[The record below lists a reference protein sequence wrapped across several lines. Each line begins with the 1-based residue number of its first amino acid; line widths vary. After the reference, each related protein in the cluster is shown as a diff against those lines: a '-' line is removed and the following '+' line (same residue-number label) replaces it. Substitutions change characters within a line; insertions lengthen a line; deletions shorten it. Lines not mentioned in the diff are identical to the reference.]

1 MMKKC
6 VALFL
11 ALMMVLSLTTAVAES
26 DADALDYDE
35 LMNWAE
41 GFKTRALAAGAPL
54 NDPTEEAAYTEDGYA
69 FVYDFATLYMDR
81 PEMTADSV
89 LQAVVVY
96 SPEEQGPRGTGV
108 DQLSSEVLNA
118 FYNENDDLQ
127 GDSSF
132 AALYVSDTMPAGAL
146 WGWVQRD
153 GQRIE
158 TIQYAV
164 HEQLSSGGDGYTDC
178 GLVYTLSDNLVA
190 AIRAYGLNETISADE
205 VRSNL
210 DAVQEVSEKT
220 EYAQVPTSIN
230 GSELAMFDRDDL
242 IFSGLDFLSLT
253 PEEAEA
259 RLARC
264 AAELPVYT
272 AELPVLERLTGY
284 ALTRGMLCAMRR
296 PALRHAE
303 DLLQSTSC
311 VAVLED
317 VMNPTNLGAIFRSA
331 AALGVEAVLLTESCT
346 DPLYRRCI
354 RVSMGNV
361 FFVPWA
367 YLPDDQWQ
375 ALLHENGF
383 ESVAMALRE
392 DAKVLWDPALREIK
406 KIAVVMGSEGPGLK
420 ASTIASCDYTVTV
433 PMTNGVDSLN
443 VAAASAVAFYQL
455 ALLRQHPL

>member
-1 MMKKC
+1 MGRIIP
-6 VALFL
+6 VTDFDDPALDVYARLTENQLVCRERPEDGLFIAESALVIERALDAGFEPVSFL
-11 ALMMVLSLTTAVAES
+11 AE
-26 DADALDYDE
+26 
-35 LMNWAE
+35 
-41 GFKTRALAAGAPL
+41 TRLLP
-54 NDPTEEAAYTEDGYA
+54 
-69 FVYDFATLYMDR
+69 
-81 PEMTADSV
+81 
-89 LQAVVVY
+89 
-96 SPEEQGPRGTGV
+96 
-108 DQLSSEVLNA
+108 
-118 FYNENDDLQ
+118 
-127 GDSSF
+127 
-132 AALYVSDTMPAGAL
+132 
-146 WGWVQRD
+146 
-153 GQRIE
+153 
-158 TIQYAV
+158 
-164 HEQLSSGGDGYTDC
+164 
-178 GLVYTLSDNLVA
+178 
-190 AIRAYGLNETISADE
+190 
-205 VRSNL
+205 
-210 DAVQEVSEKT
+210 K
-220 EYAQVPTSIN
+220 
-230 GSELAMFDRDDL
+230 
-242 IFSGLDFLSLT
+242 
-253 PEEAEA
+253 AEA
-259 RLARC
+259 ILARC
-264 AAELPVYT
+264 PEELPVYT

-311 VAVLED
+311 VAILED

-346 DPLYRRCI
+346 DPLSRRCI

-420 ASTIASCDYTVTV
+420 ASTIAACDHTVTV